1 MALWGNLDASNNAP
15 VYAGTEGMKLT
26 ANGQAL
32 FGNTT
37 FATTDSTLGVTGL
50 AIGVFGV
57 DASEQANT
65 AAHANS
71 TTHAGW
77 IVRTEGTGNRAGRI
91 TSETLV
97 AMGSIYGD
105 AGDDATLP
113 DTPDP
118 VV

>member
-15 VYAGTEGMKLT
+15 IYAGTQGQKLT

-37 FATTDSTLGVTGL
+37 FATTDSDYGVTGL

-65 AAHANS
+65 AGRANS
-71 TTHAGW
+71 GAHAGW
-77 IVRTEGTGNRAGRI
+77 IVRTVGTGGRANRVQ
-91 TSETLV
+91 SETLV

-105 AGDDATLP
+105 ASDDATLP
-113 DTPDP
+113 DTPN
-118 VV
+118 

>member
-15 VYAGTEGMKLT
+15 VYAGTQGMKLT

-50 AIGVFGV
+50 AVGIFAV

-65 AAHANS
+65 AGHANS
-71 TTHAGW
+71 GAHAGW
-77 IVRTEGTGNRAGRI
+77 IVRTEGTGGRAGRVH
-91 TSETLV
+91 SETLV

-105 AGDDATLP
+105 ASDDATLP

-118 VV
+118 V

>member
-15 VYAGTEGMKLT
+15 IYAGTQGQKLT

-57 DASEQANT
+57 DAVEQGV
-65 AAHANS
+65 AAGRANS
-71 TTHAGW
+71 GAHAGW
-77 IVRTEGTGNRAGRI
+77 VVRTEGTGGRAGRI

-113 DTPDP
+113 DS
-118 VV
+118 